1 MALVINR
8 GFDCSDSAFGI
19 GGYIDVETTG
29 LSHQYD
35 EVIELALFL
44 FVFHRER
51 GEIKCIIDEYIGLR
65 EPKRPISEGAFRVH
79 GIRHSDVQGKELD
92 LSRLNAMIQRVEFLI
107 AHNANFDYGFVRRL
121 LPVCDSKPW
130 LCSMKG
136 IKWREKGFASVSL
149 PNLLSVHNIHVNQ
162 AHRAGNDVMA
172 ALTLL
177 TQTYQGK
184 SYFSELIGNLNRARA
199 HIQKYAP

>member
-1 MALVINR
+1 MAVVVDR
-8 GFDCSDSAFGI
+8 EFDCSDSAFGI
-19 GGYIDVETTG
+19 GGYVDVETTG

-65 EPKRPISEGAFRVH
+65 EPKRPISDGAFRVH
-79 GIRHSDVQGKELD
+79 GIRAGDVQGKALD
-92 LSRLNAMIQRVEFLI
+92 LQRLEIMIQRAEFLI

-121 LPVCDSKPW
+121 LPVCASKPW

-149 PNLLSVHNIHVNQ
+149 PNLLAVHKIHTNR
-162 AHRAGNDVMA
+162 AHRAGNDVLA
-172 ALTLL
+172 ALNLL
-177 TQTYQGK
+177 TQSYQGN
-184 SYFSELIGNLNRARA
+184 SYFAELISNWNRARV
-199 HIQKYAP
+199 HDPNR

>member
-1 MALVINR
+1 MAVILDR
-8 GFDCSDSAFGI
+8 EFDYSDSAFGI

-29 LSHQYD
+29 LSPQYD

-51 GEIKCIIDEYIGLR
+51 GEIKCIIDEYVGFR
-65 EPKRPISEGAFRVH
+65 EPNRPISEGAFRVH
-79 GIRHSDVQGKELD
+79 GISAGDVQGKELD
-92 LSRLNAMIQRVEFLI
+92 FHRLGSMMERAEFLI
-107 AHNANFDYGFVRRL
+107 AHNANFDYGFVRKL

-136 IKWREKGFASVSL
+136 IKWREKGFTSVSL
-149 PNLLSVHNIHVNQ
+149 QNLLSIHKIHVSR

-177 TQTYQGK
+177 DQTYQGN
-184 SYFSELIGNLNRARA
+184 SYFSELMANWNRARA
-199 HIQKYAP
+199 RQAKI